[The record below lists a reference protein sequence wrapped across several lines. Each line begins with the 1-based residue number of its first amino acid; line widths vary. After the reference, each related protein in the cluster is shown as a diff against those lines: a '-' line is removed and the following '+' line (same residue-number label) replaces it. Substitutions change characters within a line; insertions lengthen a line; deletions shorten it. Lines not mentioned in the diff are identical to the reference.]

1 MNNNLYEKVLEA
13 KNYIE
18 KNVSDKPKIG
28 LILGS
33 GLGTLGDEVDNKTVI
48 EYENI
53 PNFPVSTVKGHKG
66 RFVFGKLEGSDVVVM
81 QGRFH
86 FYEGYGMQ
94 QVVFPVLVMKSL
106 GVEKLIITNAA
117 GGINTDFN
125 AGDLMLIKDHINFM
139 GDNSL
144 IGENIE
150 SFGPRFPDMSN
161 AYTKN
166 LIDMAKSICEQND
179 IKIKEGVYISMT
191 GPAYETPAE
200 IKMARI
206 MGADAVGMST
216 VPEVIA
222 ANHAGMEVLG
232 VSCITN
238 MAAGVL
244 DIPLSHAQVIET
256 AEAVKENFTK
266 LIRLV
271 IKNIDK

>member
-1 MNNNLYEKVLEA
+1 MNNNLYKKILEA

-18 KNVSDKPKIG
+18 KNVYDKPKIG

-33 GLGTLGDEVDNKTVI
+33 GLGILGDEVESKTVI

-53 PNFPVSTVKGHKG
+53 PNFSISTVKGHKG
-66 RFVFGKLEGSDVVVM
+66 RFVFGQLEGSDVVVM

-117 GGINTDFN
+117 GGINTSFD

-150 SFGPRFPDMSN
+150 NFGPRFPDMSN
-161 AYTKN
+161 AYSDR
-166 LIDMAKSICEQND
+166 LIDIAKSICVQND
-179 IKIKEGVYISMT
+179 INIKEGVYISMM

-271 IKNIDK
+271 IKNIGS